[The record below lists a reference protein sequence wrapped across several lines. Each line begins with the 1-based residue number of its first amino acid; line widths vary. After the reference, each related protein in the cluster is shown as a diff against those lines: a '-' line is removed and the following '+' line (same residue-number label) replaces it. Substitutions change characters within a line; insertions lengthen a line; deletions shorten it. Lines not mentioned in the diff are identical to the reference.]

1 MLVNEHGVELR
12 QFSDDI
18 WTRIGEISEQVVADT
33 GNADPF
39 TRQVYES
46 YLDARNKMRGWGR
59 ISELPYMAQRERVL
73 GQ

>member
-12 QFSDDI
+12 QFSDEI

-39 TRQVYES
+39 TRRVYDS
-46 YLDARNKMRGWGR
+46 YLAARDTMRGWGR
-59 ISELPYMAQRERVL
+59 ISEMPYMVQRERVL
-73 GQ
+73 GG